1 MVGCGIRLPI
11 PHIFIVI
18 KVNLY
23 ITDKAGSFEFEQNI
37 FFFFF
42 FKKLFRVYFGS
53 NKEEEISKTKKIARA
68 LKSSAKRNL

>member
-23 ITDKAGSFEFEQNI
+23 ITDKAGSFAFEQNI

-42 FKKLFRVYFGS
+42 LKKLFRVYFGL

-68 LKSSAKRNL
+68 L

>member
-23 ITDKAGSFEFEQNI
+23 ITDKAGSFAFEQNI
-37 FFFFF
+37 FIFFFL
-42 FKKLFRVYFGS
+42 KKLFRVNFGL

-68 LKSSAKRNL
+68 L